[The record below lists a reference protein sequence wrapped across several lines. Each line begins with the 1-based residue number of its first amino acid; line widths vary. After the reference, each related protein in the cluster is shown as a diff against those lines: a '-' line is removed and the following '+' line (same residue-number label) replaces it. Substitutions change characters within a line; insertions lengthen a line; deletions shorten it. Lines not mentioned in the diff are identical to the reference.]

1 MRFSSRR
8 STVFA
13 GNGMVATSQPL
24 AAMAGLRT
32 MMGGGN
38 AVDAAVATAA
48 ALNVVEP
55 PSTGVG
61 GDLFALVWMSREKR
75 VRALNASG
83 RSAAAASIDELARL
97 GHSVVPAESAC
108 AITVPGAVSG
118 WQALVETYG
127 SVSLSRALLPAIE
140 YASEGFPVSDV
151 ISSMWAGGVE
161 KLKAHPSGAEL
172 LPDGR
177 APLPG
182 EVVRLPE
189 LADTLRTVAEGGAG
203 GFYGGPIGER
213 IAEYVQRQ
221 GGWLTVEDLTSQEA
235 SWVEPISTDYRG
247 VQCWECPPNSQGVNT
262 LMALNLAEGFDL
274 ESMGLQSP
282 DTYHHLIEC
291 MRLAFAD
298 GVPRIA
304 DPDAVE
310 VPVAE
315 MLSKDRAAER
325 RGLIRPNGAMQSVP
339 QGLAAHHGDTV
350 YVAAVDGEGN
360 ACSLINSIYDSF
372 GSGLVVPGAGIA
384 LHNRG
389 ASFSLDPSHPNA
401 LAPRK
406 RPFHTLVPGMATRDG
421 ELWLTYGVMGTM
433 QQAQG
438 HFQVLVNMIDFGL
451 DPQAALDAPRFR
463 TSLDEG
469 TYVEDLAPDEVA
481 PELRRRGY
489 DVTIGTPNAIFF
501 GGGQVIERSPDTGA
515 LRGGSEPRNDGFAL
529 GW

>member
-1 MRFSSRR
+1 
-8 STVFA
+8 
-13 GNGMVATSQPL
+13 
-24 AAMAGLRT
+24 
-32 MMGGGN
+32 
-38 AVDAAVATAA
+38 
-48 ALNVVEP
+48 
-55 PSTGVG
+55 
-61 GDLFALVWMSREKR
+61 
-75 VRALNASG
+75 
-83 RSAAAASIDELARL
+83 
-97 GHSVVPAESAC
+97 
-108 AITVPGAVSG
+108 
-118 WQALVETYG
+118 
-127 SVSLSRALLPAIE
+127 
-140 YASEGFPVSDV
+140 
-151 ISSMWAGGVE
+151 
-161 KLKAHPSGAEL
+161 
-172 LPDGR
+172 
-177 APLPG
+177 
-182 EVVRLPE
+182 
-189 LADTLRTVAEGGAG
+189 
-203 GFYGGPIGER
+203 
-213 IAEYVQRQ
+213 
-221 GGWLTVEDLTSQEA
+221 
-235 SWVEPISTDYRG
+235 
-247 VQCWECPPNSQGVNT
+247 
-262 LMALNLAEGFDL
+262 MALNLAEGFDL